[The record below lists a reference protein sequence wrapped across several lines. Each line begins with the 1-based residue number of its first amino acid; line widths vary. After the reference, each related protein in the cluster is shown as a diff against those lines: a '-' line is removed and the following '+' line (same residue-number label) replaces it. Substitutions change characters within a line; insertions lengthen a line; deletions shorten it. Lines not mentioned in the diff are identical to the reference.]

1 MKKSMVL
8 FMTLA
13 FIMAMIALI
22 SQNLEDTNAYII
34 EQNHKLNKAQQ
45 IALVENTYSEVKRLL
60 KQYGENFKENLDAI
74 VLNVEESKVF
84 FSLKNLSDKYDVNK
98 LRSQNYDDYK
108 SIEELF
114 IDNAINDFDNFRYK
128 FVNQKSD
135 IVNSSKQLD
144 KIIKDFMKDTYSND
158 ILKIRNKLT
167 FISGQDY
174 RELKIKIEYLKD
186 VISAYYILD
195 KEGEVKYFELSFK

>member
-8 FMTLA
+8 FMTLV

-22 SQNLEDTNAYII
+22 SQNLEDTNAYIV

-84 FSLKNLSDKYDVNK
+84 FSLKNLSDKHDVNK

-144 KIIKDFMKDTYSND
+144 KIIKDFIKDTYSND